1 MPGAQER
8 VSTPISSWVVDG
20 YYGKHPAGGECDAD
34 FGAGLVKSLPPLP
47 PLLLALLES
56 DCGRRQ

>member
-1 MPGAQER
+1 M
-8 VSTPISSWVVDG
+8 STPISSWVVDG